1 MSTSTRKSSQSQAQ
15 SQSVNTTNQPQ
26 EGIMNTTTNNTN
38 TGIKCF
44 QIITASGR
52 KIALPETSAYKVL
65 AVCKTAVKEYTRKAN
80 ETMIGKGDKAREKNP
95 DSIAYDRKMYNRM
108 LIMEAFIKKVLEGV
122 ELPDSSDD
130 TLIDQLNSL

>member
-1 MSTSTRKSSQSQAQ
+1 MSTSRKSSST
-15 SQSVNTTNQPQ
+15 STTSTNTQPQ
-26 EGIMNTTTNNTN
+26 ESIMNTTTNNIN
-38 TGIKCF
+38 AGIKCF